1 MEKISK
7 NYRILNMYQR
17 LCSGKCLNK
26 QEEAKQ
32 FGVDERSIQR
42 DIDDIRAFLMEQTDN
57 SGDSR
62 QVVYDRS
69 RKGYVLTGAEQA
81 LMSNDEILAVSKIL
95 LESRAFTKKEIKEI
109 LDSPNFNQEEAVAQQ
124 IKLLEL
130 QYKHIG
136 ELISFA
142 REIQTKGVKIMNF
155 EVFDAKEIE
164 QYKAEVKS
172 KWGNSKAYQEYEQRA
187 VSDSEHNYLKF
198 ANEIMSLFTE
208 LGAMKQLPPTDKAV
222 QEKVVALQAY
232 INENFYTC
240 SNDILKEL
248 GEMYVCDDR
257 FKKNI
262 DCFGGEGTA
271 EFVRDAI
278 SIYCDK

>member
-1 MEKISK
+1 MRTVKDVSK
-7 NYRILNMYQR
+7 
-17 LCSGKCLNK
+17 
-26 QEEAKQ
+26 
-32 FGVDERSIQR
+32 
-42 DIDDIRAFLMEQTDN
+42 
-57 SGDSR
+57 
-62 QVVYDRS
+62 
-69 RKGYVLTGAEQA
+69 LTGVSVRTLHYYDAIGLLTPTKVTDAGYRMYDDTA
-81 LMSNDEILAVSKIL
+81 LSRLQSIL
-95 LESRAFTKKEIKEI
+95 LFRELQFPLKEIKEF
-109 LDSPNFNQEEAVAQQ
+109 LDSPNFNQEETIAQQ

-142 REIQTKGVKIMNF
+142 REIQTKGVKTMNF
-155 EVFDAKEIE
+155 EVFDTNKIE

-172 KWGNSKAYQEYEQRA
+172 KWGNSKAYQEYEQRV
-187 VSDSEHNYLKF
+187 VSHSEHNDSKF
-198 ANEIMSLFTE
+198 VNEIMSLFTD

-222 QEKVVALQAY
+222 QEKIAALQAY

-262 DCFGGEGTA
+262 DRFGGEGTA
-271 EFVRDAI
+271 KFVREAI
-278 SIYCDK
+278 FVYCEK

>member
-1 MEKISK
+1 MRTVKDVSK
-7 NYRILNMYQR
+7 
-17 LCSGKCLNK
+17 
-26 QEEAKQ
+26 
-32 FGVDERSIQR
+32 
-42 DIDDIRAFLMEQTDN
+42 
-57 SGDSR
+57 
-62 QVVYDRS
+62 
-69 RKGYVLTGAEQA
+69 LTGVSVRTLHYYDAIGLLTPTKVTDAGYRMYDDTA
-81 LMSNDEILAVSKIL
+81 LSRLQSIL
-95 LESRAFTKKEIKEI
+95 LFRELQFPLKEIKEF
-109 LDSPNFNQEEAVAQQ
+109 LDSPDFNQEETIAQQ

-142 REIQTKGVKIMNF
+142 REIQTKGVKTMNF
-155 EVFDAKEIE
+155 EVFDTNKIE

-172 KWGNSKAYQEYEQRA
+172 KWGNSKAYQEYEQRV
-187 VSDSEHNYLKF
+187 VSHSEHNDSKF
-198 ANEIMSLFTE
+198 VNEIMSLFTD

-222 QEKVVALQAY
+222 QEKIAALQAY

-262 DCFGGEGTA
+262 DRFGGEGTA
-271 EFVRDAI
+271 KFVREAI
-278 SIYCDK
+278 FVYCEK

>member
-1 MEKISK
+1 MRTVKDVSK
-7 NYRILNMYQR
+7 
-17 LCSGKCLNK
+17 
-26 QEEAKQ
+26 
-32 FGVDERSIQR
+32 
-42 DIDDIRAFLMEQTDN
+42 
-57 SGDSR
+57 
-62 QVVYDRS
+62 
-69 RKGYVLTGAEQA
+69 LTGVSVRTLHYYDAIGLLTPTKVTDAGYRMYDDTA
-81 LMSNDEILAVSKIL
+81 LSRLQSIL
-95 LESRAFTKKEIKEI
+95 LFRELQFPLKEIKEF
-109 LDSPNFNQEEAVAQQ
+109 LDSPDFNQEETIAQQ

-142 REIQTKGVKIMNF
+142 REIQTKGVKTMNF
-155 EVFDAKEIE
+155 EVFDTNEIE

-172 KWGNSKAYQEYEQRA
+172 KWGNSKAYQEYEQRV
-187 VSDSEHNYLKF
+187 VSHSEHNDSKF
-198 ANEIMSLFTE
+198 VNEIMSLFTD

-222 QEKVVALQAY
+222 QEKIAALQAY

-262 DCFGGEGTA
+262 DRFGGEGTA
-271 EFVRDAI
+271 KFVREAI
-278 SIYCDK
+278 FVYCDK

>member
-1 MEKISK
+1 MRTVKDVSK
-7 NYRILNMYQR
+7 
-17 LCSGKCLNK
+17 
-26 QEEAKQ
+26 
-32 FGVDERSIQR
+32 
-42 DIDDIRAFLMEQTDN
+42 
-57 SGDSR
+57 
-62 QVVYDRS
+62 
-69 RKGYVLTGAEQA
+69 LTGVSVRTLHYYDAIGLLTPTKVTDAGYRMYDDTA
-81 LMSNDEILAVSKIL
+81 LSRLQSIL
-95 LESRAFTKKEIKEI
+95 LFRELQFSLKEIKEF
-109 LDSPNFNQEEAVAQQ
+109 LDSPDFNQEETIAQQ

-142 REIQTKGVKIMNF
+142 REIQTKGVKTMNF
-155 EVFDAKEIE
+155 EVFDTNKIE

-172 KWGNSKAYQEYEQRA
+172 KWGNSKAYQEYEQRV
-187 VSDSEHNYLKF
+187 VSHSEHNDSKF
-198 ANEIMSLFTE
+198 VNEIMSLFTD

-222 QEKVVALQAY
+222 QEKIAALQAY

-262 DCFGGEGTA
+262 DRFGGEGTA
-271 EFVRDAI
+271 KFVREAI
-278 SIYCDK
+278 FVYCEK

>member
-1 MEKISK
+1 MRTVKDVSK
-7 NYRILNMYQR
+7 
-17 LCSGKCLNK
+17 
-26 QEEAKQ
+26 
-32 FGVDERSIQR
+32 
-42 DIDDIRAFLMEQTDN
+42 
-57 SGDSR
+57 
-62 QVVYDRS
+62 
-69 RKGYVLTGAEQA
+69 LTGVSVRTLHYYDAIGLLTPTKVTDAGYRMYDDTA
-81 LMSNDEILAVSKIL
+81 LSRLQSIL
-95 LESRAFTKKEIKEI
+95 LFRELQFPLKEIKEF
-109 LDSPNFNQEEAVAQQ
+109 LDSPDFNQEETIAQQ

-142 REIQTKGVKIMNF
+142 REIQTKGVKTMNF
-155 EVFDAKEIE
+155 EVFDTNEIE

-172 KWGNSKAYQEYEQRA
+172 KWGNSKAYQEYEQRV
-187 VSDSEHNYLKF
+187 VSHSEHNDSKF
-198 ANEIMSLFTE
+198 VNEIMSLFTD

-222 QEKVVALQAY
+222 QGKIAALQAY

-262 DCFGGEGTA
+262 DRFGGEGTA
-271 EFVRDAI
+271 KFVREAI
-278 SIYCDK
+278 FVYCEK

>member
-1 MEKISK
+1 MI
-7 NYRILNMYQR
+7 
-17 LCSGKCLNK
+17 
-26 QEEAKQ
+26 
-32 FGVDERSIQR
+32 
-42 DIDDIRAFLMEQTDN
+42 
-57 SGDSR
+57 
-62 QVVYDRS
+62 
-69 RKGYVLTGAEQA
+69 
-81 LMSNDEILAVSKIL
+81 
-95 LESRAFTKKEIKEI
+95 
-109 LDSPNFNQEEAVAQQ
+109 EAVAQQ

-130 QYKHIG
+130 EYKHIG
-136 ELISFA
+136 VLISFA
-142 REIQTKGVKIMNF
+142 REIQSKGVKIMNF

-262 DCFGGEGTA
+262 DRFGGEGTA

>member
-1 MEKISK
+1 MQS
-7 NYRILNMYQR
+7 
-17 LCSGKCLNK
+17 
-26 QEEAKQ
+26 
-32 FGVDERSIQR
+32 
-42 DIDDIRAFLMEQTDN
+42 
-57 SGDSR
+57 
-62 QVVYDRS
+62 
-69 RKGYVLTGAEQA
+69 
-81 LMSNDEILAVSKIL
+81 IL
-95 LESRAFTKKEIKEI
+95 LFRELQFPLKEIKEF
-109 LDSPNFNQEEAVAQQ
+109 LDSPDFNQEETIAQQ

-142 REIQTKGVKIMNF
+142 REIQTKGVKTMNF
-155 EVFDAKEIE
+155 EVFDTNEIE

-172 KWGNSKAYQEYEQRA
+172 KWGNSKAYQEYEQRV
-187 VSDSEHNYLKF
+187 VSHSEHNDSKF
-198 ANEIMSLFTE
+198 VNEIMSLFTD

-222 QEKVVALQAY
+222 QEKIAALQAY

-262 DCFGGEGTA
+262 DRFGGEGTA
-271 EFVRDAI
+271 KFVREAI
-278 SIYCDK
+278 FVYCEK

>member
-1 MEKISK
+1 MRTVKDVSK
-7 NYRILNMYQR
+7 
-17 LCSGKCLNK
+17 
-26 QEEAKQ
+26 
-32 FGVDERSIQR
+32 
-42 DIDDIRAFLMEQTDN
+42 
-57 SGDSR
+57 
-62 QVVYDRS
+62 
-69 RKGYVLTGAEQA
+69 LTGVSVRTLHYYDAIGLLTPTKVTDAGYRMYDDTA
-81 LMSNDEILAVSKIL
+81 LSRLQSIL
-95 LESRAFTKKEIKEI
+95 LFRELQFPLKEIKKF
-109 LDSPNFNQEEAVAQQ
+109 LDSPDFNQEETIAQQ

-142 REIQTKGVKIMNF
+142 REIQTKGVKTMNF
-155 EVFDAKEIE
+155 EVFDTNKIE

-172 KWGNSKAYQEYEQRA
+172 KWGNSKAYQEYEQRV
-187 VSDSEHNYLKF
+187 VSHSEHNDSKF
-198 ANEIMSLFTE
+198 VNEIMSLFTD

-222 QEKVVALQAY
+222 QEKIAALQAY

-262 DCFGGEGTA
+262 DRFGGEGTA
-271 EFVRDAI
+271 KFVREAI
-278 SIYCDK
+278 FVYCEK

>member
-1 MEKISK
+1 MRTVKDVSK
-7 NYRILNMYQR
+7 
-17 LCSGKCLNK
+17 
-26 QEEAKQ
+26 
-32 FGVDERSIQR
+32 
-42 DIDDIRAFLMEQTDN
+42 
-57 SGDSR
+57 
-62 QVVYDRS
+62 
-69 RKGYVLTGAEQA
+69 LTGVSVRTLHYYDAIGLLTPTKVTDAGYRLYDDTA
-81 LMSNDEILAVSKIL
+81 LSRLQSIL
-95 LESRAFTKKEIKEI
+95 LFRELQFSLKEIKEF
-109 LDSPNFNQEEAVAQQ
+109 LDSPAFNQEETIAQQ

-142 REIQTKGVKIMNF
+142 REIQTKGVKTMNF
-155 EVFDAKEIE
+155 EVFDINEIE

-172 KWGNSKAYQEYEQRA
+172 KWGNSKAYQEYEQRV
-187 VSDSEHNYLKF
+187 VSHSEHNDSKF
-198 ANEIMSLFTE
+198 VNEIMSLFTD

-222 QEKVVALQAY
+222 QEKIAALQAY

-262 DCFGGEGTA
+262 DRFGGEGTA
-271 EFVRDAI
+271 KFVREAI
-278 SIYCDK
+278 FVYCEK

>member
-1 MEKISK
+1 MRTVKDVSK
-7 NYRILNMYQR
+7 
-17 LCSGKCLNK
+17 
-26 QEEAKQ
+26 
-32 FGVDERSIQR
+32 
-42 DIDDIRAFLMEQTDN
+42 
-57 SGDSR
+57 
-62 QVVYDRS
+62 
-69 RKGYVLTGAEQA
+69 LTGVSVRTLHYYDAIGLLTPTKVTDAGYRMYDNTA
-81 LMSNDEILAVSKIL
+81 LSRLQSIL
-95 LESRAFTKKEIKEI
+95 LFRELQFPLKEIKEF
-109 LDSPNFNQEEAVAQQ
+109 LDSPDFNQEETIAQQ

-142 REIQTKGVKIMNF
+142 REIQTKGVKTMNF
-155 EVFDAKEIE
+155 EVFDTNEIE

-172 KWGNSKAYQEYEQRA
+172 KWGNSKAYQEYEQRV
-187 VSDSEHNYLKF
+187 VSHSEHNDSKF
-198 ANEIMSLFTE
+198 VDEIMSLFTD

-222 QEKVVALQAY
+222 QEKIAALQAY

-262 DCFGGEGTA
+262 DRFGGEGTA
-271 EFVRDAI
+271 KFVREAI
-278 SIYCDK
+278 FVYCEK

>member
-1 MEKISK
+1 MRTVKDVSK
-7 NYRILNMYQR
+7 
-17 LCSGKCLNK
+17 
-26 QEEAKQ
+26 
-32 FGVDERSIQR
+32 
-42 DIDDIRAFLMEQTDN
+42 
-57 SGDSR
+57 
-62 QVVYDRS
+62 
-69 RKGYVLTGAEQA
+69 LTGVSVRTLHYYDAIGLLTPTKVTDAGYRMYDDTA
-81 LMSNDEILAVSKIL
+81 LSRLQSIL
-95 LESRAFTKKEIKEI
+95 LFRELQFPLKEIKEF
-109 LDSPNFNQEEAVAQQ
+109 LDSPDFNQEETIAQQ

-142 REIQTKGVKIMNF
+142 REIQTKGVKTMNF
-155 EVFDAKEIE
+155 EVFDTNEIE

-172 KWGNSKAYQEYEQRA
+172 KWGNSKAYQEYKQRV
-187 VSDSEHNYLKF
+187 VSHSEHNDSKF
-198 ANEIMSLFTE
+198 VNEIMSLFTD

-222 QEKVVALQAY
+222 QEKIAALQAY

-262 DCFGGEGTA
+262 DRFGGEGTA
-271 EFVRDAI
+271 KFVSEAI
-278 SIYCDK
+278 FVYCEK